1 MLPAHLRAALSRGL
15 SSTAAAAGA
24 IPPLPAA
31 GAAAPLRVFPSD
43 TQRTGIDQL
52 VGNTPL
58 IRLRALSAATGCTV
72 LGKAEWMN
80 PGGSVK
86 DRAALHLVACAERRG
101 QLRPGGTVVEGTA
114 GNTGIGLAHICAA
127 RGYKLIIY
135 MPDTQSAEKM
145 DLLRMLGAELRAV
158 PAVPITDPRHYT
170 FQARD
175 AAAALPNA
183 VWTNQFDNTDN
194 REAHYLGTGP
204 EIWTQTGGRLDAFV
218 CATGT
223 GGTLAGTGRYL
234 KEASGGACKVYLAD
248 PPGSVLHAWVQHGR
262 LERSGSSI
270 TEGIG
275 QGRVTD
281 NLAGTALDGSVLVED
296 ERTVAAVFTLLRE
309 EGLFLGASSALNCV
323 AAGDV
328 ARALGP
334 GKTVV
339 TVICDSAARYQ
350 GRLFSRKWLE
360 GKGLWHAVPEN
371 CRHLVT
377 LP

>member
-1 MLPAHLRAALSRGL
+1 MHLR
-15 SSTAAAAGA
+15 
-24 IPPLPAA
+24 
-31 GAAAPLRVFPSD
+31 GAARWLATASAAPATGAAVPLRVFRND
-43 TQRTGIDQL
+43 VQRHGIDAL

-58 IRLRALSAATGCTV
+58 VHLRALSRATGCTI

-86 DRAALHLVACAERRG
+86 DRAALHLVTCAERSG
-101 QLRPGGTVVEGTA
+101 ALRPGGTVVEGTA

-127 RGYKLIIY
+127 RGYRLIIY

-194 REAHYLGTGP
+194 RQAHFLTTGP
-204 EIWTQTGGRLDAFV
+204 EIWEQTGGSLDAFV

-223 GGTLAGTGRYL
+223 GGTLAGTGRFL
-234 KEASGGACKVYLAD
+234 KHASAGAVRVYLAD
-248 PPGSVLHAWVQHGR
+248 PPGSVLHSWVQTGR

-296 ERTVAAVFTLLRE
+296 ARTIAAVFTLLRE

-328 ARALGP
+328 ARLLGP

-339 TVICDSAARYQ
+339 TMICDSAARYQ
-350 GRLFSRKWLE
+350 TRLFSKSWLQ
-360 GKGLWHAVPEN
+360 GKGLWEAVPVE
-371 CRHLVT
+371 CRGLVT

>member
-1 MLPAHLRAALSRGL
+1 
-15 SSTAAAAGA
+15 
-24 IPPLPAA
+24 
-31 GAAAPLRVFPSD
+31 
-43 TQRTGIDQL
+43 
-52 VGNTPL
+52 
-58 IRLRALSAATGCTV
+58 
-72 LGKAEWMN
+72 
-80 PGGSVK
+80 
-86 DRAALHLVACAERRG
+86 
-101 QLRPGGTVVEGTA
+101 
-114 GNTGIGLAHICAA
+114 
-127 RGYKLIIY
+127 
-135 MPDTQSAEKM
+135 
-145 DLLRMLGAELRAV
+145 
-158 PAVPITDPRHYT
+158 
-170 FQARD
+170 
-175 AAAALPNA
+175 
-183 VWTNQFDNTDN
+183 
-194 REAHYLGTGP
+194 
-204 EIWTQTGGRLDAFV
+204 
-218 CATGT
+218 
-223 GGTLAGTGRYL
+223 
-234 KEASGGACKVYLAD
+234 VYLAD

-262 LERSGSSI
+262 LERAGSSI

-309 EGLFLGASSALNCV
+309 EGLYLGASSALNCV

-360 GKGLWHAVPEN
+360 GKGLWQAVPEN